1 MIEDLCSRTGLF
13 MYIQAGAAEGW
24 QWRYSTPR
32 SLPELKVLI
41 LLTTVFI
48 NSFVVYTRVLS
59 YNEGHEASL

>member
-1 MIEDLCSRTGLF
+1 MED
-13 MYIQAGAAEGW
+13 
-24 QWRYSTPR
+24 STPR

-59 YNEGHEASL
+59 YNEGHEASLKLRERCSGTDHQGAGFI

>member
-1 MIEDLCSRTGLF
+1 MEVQYSACS
-13 MYIQAGAAEGW
+13 MA
-24 QWRYSTPR
+24 TPPR
-32 SLPELKVLI
+32 PLLELKVLI